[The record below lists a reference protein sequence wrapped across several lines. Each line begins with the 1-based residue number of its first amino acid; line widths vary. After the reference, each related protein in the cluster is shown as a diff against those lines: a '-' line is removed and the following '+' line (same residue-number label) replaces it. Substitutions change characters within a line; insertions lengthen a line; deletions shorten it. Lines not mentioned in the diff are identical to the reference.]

1 MPRKRRFGYI
11 RKLPSGKYHA
21 SFIGPSGQRQNA
33 PATFV
38 TKTDASRW
46 LARVEAD
53 LSRGNWMLD
62 EQLGRTSFRTYAE
75 NYLTTG
81 QAHGDIGAR
90 WAETCRRNMRL
101 HMTPLLDQPLVGIT
115 PTVVRDWY
123 TAALRGEGGRVS
135 IAQSYRFLRAVLNA
149 AIRDQAIDRNPC
161 NIPGAGS
168 TKTRERKIA
177 TADQIAQLITTISP
191 ERYRAAVVLAA
202 WCGLR
207 RGEVCGLRV
216 EDVDLKNGVVWV
228 LKNRVELLE
237 SSQAYD
243 KDPKTDAGKRDVNVP
258 PHVLTFLKIHAK
270 QWAGTE
276 YFFVGRDGNRM
287 RGNAVYQAFRRARA
301 KVGLDIA
308 FHDLR
313 HTGQSLAAAAGATLA
328 DLKKRLGHSSTGAA
342 MRYLHALE
350 GRDAEVA
357 KALSAL
363 AESGTGFK
371 LTPPPTKAG

>member
-1 MPRKRRFGYI
+1 
-11 RKLPSGKYHA
+11 
-21 SFIGPSGQRQNA
+21 
-33 PATFV
+33 
-38 TKTDASRW
+38 
-46 LARVEAD
+46 
-53 LSRGNWMLD
+53 
-62 EQLGRTSFRTYAE
+62 
-75 NYLTTG
+75 
-81 QAHGDIGAR
+81 
-90 WAETCRRNMRL
+90 
-101 HMTPLLDQPLVGIT
+101 
-115 PTVVRDWY
+115 
-123 TAALRGEGGRVS
+123 
-135 IAQSYRFLRAVLNA
+135 
-149 AIRDQAIDRNPC
+149 
-161 NIPGAGS
+161 IPGAGS

-191 ERYRAAVVLAA
+191 ERYRVAVVLAA

-258 PHVLTFLKIHAK
+258 PHVLTFLKIHAE

-371 LTPPPTKAG
+371 LTPPPTTAG